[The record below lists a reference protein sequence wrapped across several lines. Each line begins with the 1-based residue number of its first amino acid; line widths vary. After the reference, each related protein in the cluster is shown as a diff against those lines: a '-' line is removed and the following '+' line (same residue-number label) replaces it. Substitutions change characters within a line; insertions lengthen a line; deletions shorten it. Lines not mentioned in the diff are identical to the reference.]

1 MTIKRSPFS
10 PTHLRKRPPLRH
22 EESDLQIACVRW
34 FRLQYP
40 QYARLLFAVPNG
52 GNRNLREAARMKAEG
67 VTAGVADLILLI
79 PRHEYG
85 ALCIELKAT
94 KGRQQDS
101 QKMWQEA
108 AENAGNRYTTCRTL
122 EEFIKTITNYMQ

>member
-1 MTIKRSPFS
+1 MTIKRTLFP
-10 PTHLRKRPPLRH
+10 PAHLRHRPQLKH

-34 FRLQYP
+34 FRLQYL

-67 VTAGVADLILLI
+67 ITAGVADLILLM

-85 ALCIELKAT
+85 ALCIELKTA
-94 KGRQQDS
+94 KGRQSDS
-101 QKMWQEA
+101 QKEWQEA
-108 AENAGNRYTTCRTL
+108 AEKSGNRYVICRTL
-122 EEFIKTITNYMQ
+122 EEFINTITNYMQ

>member
-10 PTHLRKRPPLRH
+10 PTHIRQRPPLRH

-40 QYARLLFAVPNG
+40 QYAKLLFAIPNG

-67 VTAGVADLILLI
+67 VTAGVSDLILLI

-85 ALCIELKAT
+85 ALCIELKTT

-101 QKMWQEA
+101 QKAWQEA
-108 AENAGNRYTTCRTL
+108 AEKARNRYIICRTL
-122 EEFIKTITNYMQ
+122 GEFINTITNYLQ

>member
-10 PTHLRKRPPLRH
+10 PTHIRQRPPLRH

-79 PRHEYG
+79 PRHKYG
-85 ALCIELKAT
+85 ALCIELKTT
-94 KGRQQDS
+94 KGRQQES
-101 QKMWQEA
+101 QKVWQEA
-108 AENAGNRYTTCRTL
+108 AEKAGNKYIVCRSFEDFRLT
-122 EEFIKTITNYMQ
+122 IKDYLI